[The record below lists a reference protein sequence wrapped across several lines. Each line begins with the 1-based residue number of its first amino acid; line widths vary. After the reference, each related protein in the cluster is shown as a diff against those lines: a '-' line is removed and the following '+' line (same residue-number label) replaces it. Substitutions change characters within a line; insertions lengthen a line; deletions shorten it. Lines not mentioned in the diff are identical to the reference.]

1 MIIYLLHTV
10 YMFLSIEEN
19 IKDSPVWGEE
29 LMYLDEHLKTENSN
43 IIDNK
48 YVV

>member
-19 IKDSPVWGEE
+19 IKGSPGGVGVGVDVSWRA
-29 LMYLDEHLKTENSN
+29 S
-43 IIDNK
+43 
-48 YVV
+48 